1 MWIGVCR
8 VKTIGRCFAEQ
19 NEVVVAAVAAVG
31 GIMKAGANG
40 RGQRVLLLRTA
51 SILTVKAE

>member
-1 MWIGVCR
+1 MEFCR
-8 VKTIGRCFAEQ
+8 VEKIGRCFAEQ
-19 NEVVVAAVAAVG
+19 NKVVVAVVPVS
-31 GIMKAGANG
+31 GIIKAGAKG